1 MRPRSLLSFVITSA
15 AFIGLA
21 HAQPAVRDHRTPPPA
36 PPPQHDHDHDMRRP
50 PPVANGPTEAPPSPR
65 EEHQAARAGFIWI
78 SGRWDWKA
86 GKWDWVAGHWE
97 RERAGK
103 QWRAGHWDRSGTAWV
118 WTEGTWLDAGAAVPP
133 PPPPPN
139 GNTGVVPPPPN
150 DHHPHQPPPPPRNE
164 SASAKAGFIWVPGRW
179 DWRNDQWA
187 WVDGHWERERAG
199 KKWRPARWEN
209 QSNTWVLIDGD
220 WIDTSAQIPPP
231 PPSNLPPP
239 PPPNGNTGI
248 VPPHHW
254 TIERPTVS
262 SYWPD
267 KGKAGQR
274 VVIRGRNFAPDT
286 RVMWGPDEVRAA
298 RVSNDRIELA
308 VPANAVSATIILK
321 GGGRGRDLIVGNFEV
336 ANFDYEAEQRRIDA
350 EREAAAKAAWAA
362 QQAKYAKDAAA
373 RQAALEARWQEME
386 ANREQRREQRI
397 QEIRAK
403 WQAAFLNDPD
413 TQSELTL
420 HAERVAD
427 LTRAKDVASVKG
439 NQALGVR
446 IDVALSREGDRHDQR
461 MASLQTA
468 FSTRGGHP

>member
-1 MRPRSLLSFVITSA
+1 MITSA
-15 AFIGLA
+15 AYLGLA
-21 HAQPAVRDHRTPPPA
+21 HAQPAVRDHRTPPA
-36 PPPQHDHDHDMRRP
+36 PPPPQQHDMRRP
-50 PPVANGPTEAPPSPR
+50 PPPVAEGPTEAPPSPR
-65 EEHQAARAGFIWI
+65 EEHQAARAGFVWVT
-78 SGRWDWKA
+78 GRWDWKA
-86 GKWDWVAGHWE
+86 RKWEWVAGHWE

-103 QWRAGHWDRSGTAWV
+103 QWRAGHWDRSGTSWV
-118 WTEGTWLDAGAAVPP
+118 WTEGGWIDAGA
-133 PPPPPN
+133 
-139 GNTGVVPPPPN
+139 VVPPRN
-150 DHHPHQPPPPPRNE
+150 DHHPHQPPPTPRDE
-164 SASAKAGFIWVPGRW
+164 RPSVKAGFTWVPGRW

-209 QSNTWVLIDGD
+209 QSDTWVLIDGD
-220 WIDTSAQIPPP
+220 WIDASATMP
-231 PPSNLPPP
+231 PPSGHLPPL

-254 TIERPTVS
+254 VIERPTVS
-262 SYWPD
+262 SFWPD
-267 KGKAGQR
+267 KGKVGSR

-308 VPANAVSATIILK
+308 VPANAQSATIILK
-321 GGGRGRDLIVGNFEV
+321 ANGRAHDLIVGNFEV
-336 ANFDYEAEQRRIDA
+336 ANYDAEAEARRIEA
-350 EREAAAKAAWAA
+350 ERVAAAKAAWAS

-373 RQAALEARWQEME
+373 AQAALEARWQEME

-397 QEIRAK
+397 QEIRNR

-446 IDVALSREGDRHDQR
+446 IDVALARENDRHDQR
-461 MASLQTA
+461 MASLQSA
-468 FSTRGGHP
+468 FSTRGGRP